1 MALEI
6 ERKFLVNG
14 DSYKNIATDCVEIS
28 QFYLS
33 LDPQR
38 TVRVRI
44 KGNKGFLTVKGIN
57 NGCVR
62 SEWEYEIPVEEARQM
77 MQICSAGLSKRRWI
91 VPYQGF
97 TWEVDE
103 FTGRHEGLVVAEVE
117 LPSDDSVFPL
127 PPFID
132 REVTG
137 NPAYYNSSL
146 TTAK

>member
-1 MALEI
+1 V
-6 ERKFLVNG
+6 RK
-14 DSYKNIATDCVEIS
+14 
-28 QFYLS
+28 
-33 LDPQR
+33 
-38 TVRVRI
+38 
-44 KGNKGFLTVKGIN
+44 
-57 NGCVR
+57 
-62 SEWEYEIPVEEARQM
+62 EWEYEIPVEEARQM

>member
-146 TTAK
+146 TMAK